1 MEGGCRRIGNAIGS
15 TSYVRHGTFRRS
27 DSPLR
32 ALNENQYK
40 VRKQT
45 EIVVDKSAK
54 TLSDWRTAEAKSK
67 KHSHTCARENE
78 KVQDHFPDGKLPKP
92 IQPEKENTKLEGKK
106 KKAEDAAKKAD
117 IEYYTLCVRAERARL
132 EWESEILK
140 GSDMFQILE
149 EERLKNLKTVL
160 CSYLQHVNELGP
172 RLLEASERL
181 SRPVTQADPGNDLAI
196 FISYRNSLQ
205 QNYEQ
210 LLPDFY
216 CEHITLAMNKERRK
230 QALEKLLQL
239 FKQDIERENK
249 SKNGLK
255 KLTQAITQTPN
266 FGNDDSQQN
275 VSEKIYHM
283 ESMLMYL
290 EGAKYKVQNALT
302 ELDGKPKIDHPLAS
316 YIIVM
321 RDKSG
326 LQQSILKVPQ
336 WLKDQMIKPENTSEN
351 KIPVDRTKAD
361 GSSDESDSGSGKLN
375 YF

>member
-1 MEGGCRRIGNAIGS
+1 M
-15 TSYVRHGTFRRS
+15 F
-27 DSPLR
+27 
-32 ALNENQYK
+32 
-40 VRKQT
+40 
-45 EIVVDKSAK
+45 
-54 TLSDWRTAEAKSK
+54 
-67 KHSHTCARENE
+67 
-78 KVQDHFPDGKLPKP
+78 KLPKP
-92 IQPEKENTKLEGKK
+92 IQPEKENTK
-106 KKAEDAAKKAD
+106 
-117 IEYYTLCVRAERARL
+117 
-132 EWESEILK
+132 
-140 GSDMFQILE
+140 
-149 EERLKNLKTVL
+149 
-160 CSYLQHVNELGP
+160 
-172 RLLEASERL
+172 ASERL
-181 SRPVTQADPGNDLAI
+181 SRPLTQADSGNDLAI
-196 FISYRNSLQ
+196 FRSYRNSLQ

-302 ELDGKPKIDHPLAS
+302 ELDGKRKIDHPLAS

-321 RDKSG
+321 RDKSV
-326 LQQSILKVPQ
+326 LQQSTLKVPQ

-361 GSSDESDSGSGKLN
+361 GSSDESDFDFSEEISIVDIPLQPIAQCKALYTYKRNLDDELCLHPGDVLSVYRKQEDGWWLGECKGSVGIFPAT
-375 YF
+375 YVEIIQT